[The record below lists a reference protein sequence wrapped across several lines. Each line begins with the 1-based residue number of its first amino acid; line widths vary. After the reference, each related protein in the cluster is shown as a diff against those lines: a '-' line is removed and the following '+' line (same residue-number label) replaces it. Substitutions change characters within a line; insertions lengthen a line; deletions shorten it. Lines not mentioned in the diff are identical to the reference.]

1 MKIIKYILMNLKINQ
16 IDLNDSE
23 FESSI
28 MDKINEEAKKLDDN
42 INKSSLNYLNK
53 YVNMSI
59 NELEKEIKQKNEKL
73 LSLHKEK
80 EDTKSELNSIIQ
92 NLNELM
98 AVNSDLLCQK
108 ENDPEIIQKL
118 EKLLGVRKRGLY
130 SSKKINNTFKSQYK
144 SMSERIDNLLSPD
157 KIESFEIEIDSL
169 KKDNNDINS
178 KIKMLKNNNLEN
190 AKKIEE
196 LKDNKK
202 FNSKIKTYSEEIKT
216 LGNKKHEYYIKISTN
231 KRSLDNI
238 LKEKNILLKLYN
250 TNINKDSD
258 EIIVSKINFWLD
270 LIKSDWNG
278 SYDEIIEKI
287 ETDNSKLIK
296 EIEKRNLKNN
306 SKSPLYLP
314 PLNNN
319 YERTRSSSPKDN
331 NFNRY
336 KNINNLN
343 NINKNNISQAIT
355 NQYKGIFSKY
365 SILKDKT
372 NNVNI
377 TKYMQNHNEDNK
389 VSDID
394 NDYECTNNNDYR
406 ELVNKKNEY
415 VTTINRLEET
425 IKEVQKTL
433 SRKNKN
439 ISNTINDNF
448 KKLNLLQQQN
458 LLIKNEIENLEKVLF
473 LTQEEMKIKKE
484 IKINE
489 SKINNNNKSIQ
500 NVDPS
505 VTANNIL
512 KDLNIINENINED
525 INEDDEEEERKKS
538 IYQMNSNDLKDS
550 KNDFTLEYN
559 ESNKK
564 INFPNDISKVEKI
577 DEEDIPLYKNNK
589 NLTKEERLKEI
600 KDKYLEIEN
609 EKQNDE
615 LKEINQN
622 DNNEEKFEN
631 NTKWNKKKKKKK
643 RKIHNF
649 IIY

>member
-1 MKIIKYILMNLKINQ
+1 MKIIKHILMNLKINQ

-80 EDTKSELNSIIQ
+80 EDTKNELNSIIQ

-118 EKLLGVRKRGLY
+118 EKLLEMRKRELN

-250 TNINKDSD
+250 TNINEDSD

-270 LIKSDWNG
+270 LIKSDLNG

-631 NTKWNKKKKKKK
+631 NTK
-643 RKIHNF
+643 
-649 IIY
+649 

>member
-80 EDTKSELNSIIQ
+80 EDTKNELNSIIQ

-118 EKLLGVRKRGLY
+118 EKLLEMRKRELN

-157 KIESFEIEIDSL
+157 KIKSYEIEIDSL

-270 LIKSDWNG
+270 LIKSDLNG

-631 NTKWNKKKKKKK
+631 NTK
-643 RKIHNF
+643 
-649 IIY
+649 

>member
-80 EDTKSELNSIIQ
+80 EDTKNELNSIIQ

-118 EKLLGVRKRGLY
+118 EKLLEMRKRELN

-250 TNINKDSD
+250 TNINEDSD

-270 LIKSDWNG
+270 LIKSDLNG

-631 NTKWNKKKKKKK
+631 NTK
-643 RKIHNF
+643 
-649 IIY
+649 

>member
-1 MKIIKYILMNLKINQ
+1 
-16 IDLNDSE
+16 
-23 FESSI
+23 
-28 MDKINEEAKKLDDN
+28 
-42 INKSSLNYLNK
+42 
-53 YVNMSI
+53 
-59 NELEKEIKQKNEKL
+59 
-73 LSLHKEK
+73 
-80 EDTKSELNSIIQ
+80 
-92 NLNELM
+92 
-98 AVNSDLLCQK
+98 
-108 ENDPEIIQKL
+108 
-118 EKLLGVRKRGLY
+118 
-130 SSKKINNTFKSQYK
+130 
-144 SMSERIDNLLSPD
+144 
-157 KIESFEIEIDSL
+157 
-169 KKDNNDINS
+169 
-178 KIKMLKNNNLEN
+178 
-190 AKKIEE
+190 
-196 LKDNKK
+196 
-202 FNSKIKTYSEEIKT
+202 
-216 LGNKKHEYYIKISTN
+216 
-231 KRSLDNI
+231 
-238 LKEKNILLKLYN
+238 
-250 TNINKDSD
+250 
-258 EIIVSKINFWLD
+258 
-270 LIKSDWNG
+270 
-278 SYDEIIEKI
+278 
-287 ETDNSKLIK
+287 
-296 EIEKRNLKNN
+296 
-306 SKSPLYLP
+306 
-314 PLNNN
+314 
-319 YERTRSSSPKDN
+319 
-331 NFNRY
+331 
-336 KNINNLN
+336 
-343 NINKNNISQAIT
+343 
-355 NQYKGIFSKY
+355 
-365 SILKDKT
+365 
-372 NNVNI
+372 
-377 TKYMQNHNEDNK
+377 MQNHNEDNK

-394 NDYECTNNNDYR
+394 NDYECTNNNDYN

-631 NTKWNKKKKKKK
+631 NTK
-643 RKIHNF
+643 
-649 IIY
+649 